1 MLDGRLAQF
10 VGDFNQI
17 PAIPGQAIIE
27 NLNVAVEHVNSW
39 AHIK

>member
-17 PAIPGQAIIE
+17 PAIPGQAIIDILPLVSIVLWP
-27 NLNVAVEHVNSW
+27 N
-39 AHIK
+39 K